1 MKKDPETENNLVT
14 ENNPDMKEMFRTA
27 MILAGGKSSRMGF
40 DKQLLELDHKTL
52 AVRMAEELLKHFER
66 VIVVTKTPE
75 LYEHVDV
82 ITCSDIYPGQGP
94 ISGIHAAF
102 RQSDAEVLFVVACD
116 MTGFSRVY
124 ARHQAERM
132 LKERTEACV
141 TMNGEKMEPFHGF
154 FSRSLLPDLEQRLT
168 DPQAPKSLYH
178 LLKNHAVTEIGLE
191 EMRGY
196 ADPEGIFTNLNTP
209 QDYQVFQ
216 ENHCRTPHSDNLN

>member
-1 MKKDPETENNLVT
+1 MEKDQETEKKL
-14 ENNPDMKEMFRTA
+14 DMEEMFGTA

-52 AVRMAEELLKHFER
+52 AVRMAEELLNHFER

-75 LYEHVDV
+75 LYENVDV
-82 ITCSDIYPGQGP
+82 MTCSDIYPGQGP

-102 RQSDAEVLFVVACD
+102 CQSDAEVLFVVACD
-116 MTGFSRVY
+116 MTGFSKAY
-124 ARHQAERM
+124 AMHQAERM
-132 LKERTEACV
+132 IEEKTEACV

-168 DPQAPKSLYH
+168 DPQAPKSLYQ
-178 LLKNHAVTEIGLE
+178 LLKNHAVTEIDIE
-191 EMRGY
+191 EMRKY

-209 QDYQVFQ
+209 QDYQAFQ
-216 ENHCRTPHSDNLN
+216 ANHCCMPHSDNLN

>member
-1 MKKDPETENNLVT
+1 MKKDLVT
-14 ENNPDMKEMFRTA
+14 EKNPDMKEMFRTA

-75 LYEHVDV
+75 LYEKVDV
-82 ITCSDIYPGQGP
+82 MTCSDIYPGQGP

-102 RQSDAEVLFVVACD
+102 CQSDAEVLFVVACD
-116 MTGFSRVY
+116 MTGFSKAY
-124 ARHQAERM
+124 AIHQAERM
-132 LKERTEACV
+132 IEEKTEACV

-168 DPQAPKSLYH
+168 DPQAPKSMYH
-178 LLKNHAVTEIGLE
+178 LLKNHAVTEIDIE
-191 EMRGY
+191 EMRKY

-209 QDYQVFQ
+209 QDYQAFQ
-216 ENHCRTPHSDNLN
+216 ANQCRTPHSDNLN